1 MTAALRPTEFWY
13 FGKSGGDAMSQSLYI
28 QTDRNGKVTKEKV
41 LLGEIA
47 KLSCPDSKV
56 LNRNLVR
63 PVTTL
68 PKGKYGRY
76 AMSAIDLVK
85 AVAAEESVDVTH
97 IGEPDFI
104 LTFEN
109 PRGKNGVISILKAVL
124 VSLVSFFGMGFS
136 IMTFNTDGDV
146 EKLFNNIHLMFT
158 GRPSSGFSV
167 LEITYSI
174 GIGIGVVFFFN
185 HFGRRRLTQDPTPME
200 VQMRLY
206 EDDVDATIL
215 EQERRKEKS

>member
-1 MTAALRPTEFWY
+1 MNALFMESLY
-13 FGKSGGDAMSQSLYI
+13 FGKSGGNNMNQTLYI
-28 QTDRNGKVTKEKV
+28 QTDRNVKVTKEKV

-47 KLSCPDSKV
+47 TLSCSDSKV
-56 LNRNLVR
+56 LNRNMAR

-76 AMSAIDLVK
+76 TMSAIDLVK
-85 AVAAEESVDVTH
+85 AVAEEEENVDVTH
-97 IGEPDFI
+97 IGEPDFVI
-104 LTFEN
+104 TFED
-109 PRGKNGVISILKAVL
+109 PKGKNAAVSILKTIF
-124 VSLVSFFGMGFS
+124 VSLVAFFGMGFS
-136 IMTFNTDGDV
+136 MMTFNTDVDV
-146 EKLFNNIHLMFT
+146 EGLFDNIHTMFT

-185 HFGRRRLTQDPTPME
+185 HFGRRKITQDPTPME

-206 EDDVDATIL
+206 EDDVDSTIL
-215 EQERRKEKS
+215 EQERRKEKK

>member
-1 MTAALRPTEFWY
+1 
-13 FGKSGGDAMSQSLYI
+13 MSQTLYI
-28 QTDRNGKVTKEKV
+28 QTDRNVKVTKEKV

-85 AVAAEESVDVTH
+85 AVAAEEESVDVTH

-104 LTFEN
+104 ITFEN
-109 PRGKNGVISILKAVL
+109 PRGKNGVIGILKAVL
-124 VSLVSFFGMGFS
+124 VSMVAFFGMGFS
-136 IMTFNTDGDV
+136 IMTFHTDVDV
-146 EKLFNNIHLMFT
+146 EELFNNIHTMFT

>member
-1 MTAALRPTEFWY
+1 
-13 FGKSGGDAMSQSLYI
+13 MSQTLYI
-28 QTDRNGKVTKEKV
+28 QTDRNVKVTKEKV

-104 LTFEN
+104 ITFEN
-109 PRGKNGVISILKAVL
+109 PRGKNGVISILKAFL

-136 IMTFNTDGDV
+136 IMTFNTDVDV

-158 GRPSSGFSV
+158 GRPSGGFSV
-167 LEITYSI
+167 LEIT
-174 GIGIGVVFFFN
+174 
-185 HFGRRRLTQDPTPME
+185 
-200 VQMRLY
+200 
-206 EDDVDATIL
+206 
-215 EQERRKEKS
+215 